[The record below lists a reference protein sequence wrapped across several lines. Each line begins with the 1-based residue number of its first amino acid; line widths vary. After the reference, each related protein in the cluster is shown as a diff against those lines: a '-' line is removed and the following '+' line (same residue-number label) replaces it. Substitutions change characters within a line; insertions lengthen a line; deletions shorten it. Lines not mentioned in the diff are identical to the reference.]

1 MPRVDAAAAATA
13 LGFLYLL
20 ERARRR
26 RLNAPAAAPSPP
38 PFATLPRTA
47 PAATLA
53 ALCRERWLALR
64 HAVLDDAVPVS
75 VLEGCFDAME
85 QAFAPQQVAYTNS
98 AYGKNHW
105 ALSCFMEYSHGV
117 ATGHVD
123 LSRGEALL
131 KVMRPTLGLCDETF
145 LQWYAKAHPLPRG
158 GHRELTRLQSFVTR
172 YTPRRDEVKTP
183 TPLFPI
189 CGDTISPICQK
200 SKSFFSF
207 FCD

>member
-1 MPRVDAAAAATA
+1 
-13 LGFLYLL
+13 
-20 ERARRR
+20 RARRR

-183 TPLFPI
+183 TPLPHMWRHHFSHMSEI
-189 CGDTISPICQK
+189 KIL
-200 SKSFFSF
+200 FFVF
-207 FCD
+207 L